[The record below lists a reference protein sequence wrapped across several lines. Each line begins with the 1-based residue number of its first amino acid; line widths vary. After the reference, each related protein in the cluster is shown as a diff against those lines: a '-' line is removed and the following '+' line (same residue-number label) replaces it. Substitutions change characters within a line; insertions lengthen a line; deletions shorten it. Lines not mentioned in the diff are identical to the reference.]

1 MTPEE
6 FDIMVG
12 TKRQEAL
19 DYARTTVAAF
29 EGVIAW
35 ATKQRDAAAEMRRAI
50 ENISGKVTPEDD
62 DY

>member
-12 TKRQEAL
+12 TKRTEAL
-19 DYARTTVAAF
+19 DYAGTTVAAF
-29 EGVIAW
+29 QAVIDW

-50 ENISGKVTPEDD
+50 EGISGKARDEDD